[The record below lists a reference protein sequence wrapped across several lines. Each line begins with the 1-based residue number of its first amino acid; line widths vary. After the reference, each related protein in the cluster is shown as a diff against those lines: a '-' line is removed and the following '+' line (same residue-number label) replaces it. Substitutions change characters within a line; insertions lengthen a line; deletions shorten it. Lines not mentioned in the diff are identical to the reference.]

1 MMGYGV
7 AMPRHR
13 STGPTPPHATD
24 CPGPC
29 RNGLPQVPGHWEG
42 EPCSREPI
50 YNGSAVSTLMER
62 TTHLV
67 LLAQMKR
74 MGCLECLTGIH
85 EKNYGMYPPRYGKP
99 SLRSLPL
106 RPCDEFRCRFTHFF
120 RNGGTAQHAGDFFF
134 SPHPLEY
141 SGRRGCPLAVQP
153 LFHK

>member
-1 MMGYGV
+1 MPQIAQGPAEMGY
-7 AMPRHR
+7 HR
-13 STGPTPPHATD
+13 CQATGKVNLLKGA
-24 CPGPC
+24 
-29 RNGLPQVPGHWEG
+29 
-42 EPCSREPI
+42 
-50 YNGSAVSTLMER
+50 YNGSAVSTLMEL

>member
-42 EPCSREPI
+42 EPAQGSLY

-67 LLAQMKR
+67 LLGA
-74 MGCLECLTGIH
+74 C
-85 EKNYGMYPPRYGKP
+85 P
-99 SLRSLPL
+99 SNRKIPVLGGL
-106 RPCDEFRCRFTHFF
+106 FTLD
-120 RNGGTAQHAGDFFF
+120 RTEIVN
-134 SPHPLEY
+134 PEPIVCVEN
-141 SGRRGCPLAVQP
+141 
-153 LFHK
+153 FHL

>member
-1 MMGYGV
+1 MPQIARDPAEMGY
-7 AMPRHR
+7 HR
-13 STGPTPPHATD
+13 CQATGKVNLLKGAY
-24 CPGPC
+24 
-29 RNGLPQVPGHWEG
+29 
-42 EPCSREPI
+42 I

-99 SLRSLPL
+99 SLWSLPL